1 MDKRILHVAEY
12 LLLIERELRAL
23 HWWSAESP
31 TPEQLASTA
40 PFCVDTLSLQAW
52 LQWVFLAKM
61 KIIIEHGLALPHACA
76 IQPMAAV
83 AWAEEGTKV
92 AGLLA
97 LLAKLDAVLSQ
108 P

>member
-1 MDKRILHVAEY
+1 MDKRIPQIAEY

-23 HWWSAESP
+23 NWWSSEPP
-31 TPEQLASTA
+31 TPAQLASTA
-40 PFCVDTLSLQAW
+40 PFCVDSLSLQAW
-52 LQWVFLAKM
+52 LQWVFLVRM
-61 KIIIEHGLALPHACA
+61 KIIIEQGLALPGACA
-76 IQPMAAV
+76 IQPMALV

-97 LLAKLDAVLSQ
+97 LLEKLDAVLSR